1 MLLRFL
7 TPLQSVSTQVGAPAI
22 AIEAGPR
29 LKKFRIVRLAKSA
42 GFPRFSGSFEYM
54 NLFSPHAFL
63 ALAPPAQP
71 GQQGPP
77 AWVNMVPLVLLVVVF
92 YFAIIRPQQK
102 KAKEHTALLKA
113 VRAGD
118 KIVTSSGIVAVVVT
132 VKEKT
137 LMIRSADAK
146 FEITKSAI
154 AEITERSG
162 EPSES

>member
-1 MLLRFL
+1 MARNAYPGNFL
-7 TPLQSVSTQVGAPAI
+7 
-22 AIEAGPR
+22 
-29 LKKFRIVRLAKSA
+29 IVKLAKSA
-42 GFPRFSGSFEYM
+42 AIPRLTGSFKYM
-54 NLFSPHAFL
+54 NLISPQAFL

-71 GQQGPP
+71 GQPAPP
-77 AWVNMVPLVLLVVVF
+77 AWVNMVPLALLVVVF
-92 YFAIIRPQQK
+92 YFVLIRPQQK
-102 KAKEHTALLKA
+102 KAKEHAALLKA

-137 LMIRSADAK
+137 LTIRSADAK

-154 AEITERSG
+154 AEIIERSG

>member
-1 MLLRFL
+1 
-7 TPLQSVSTQVGAPAI
+7 
-22 AIEAGPR
+22 
-29 LKKFRIVRLAKSA
+29 
-42 GFPRFSGSFEYM
+42 M

-71 GQQGPP
+71 GQQAPP
-77 AWVNMVPLVLLVVVF
+77 AWVNMVPLALLVAVF
-92 YFAIIRPQQK
+92 YFALIRPQQK
-102 KAKEHTALLKA
+102 KAKEHAALLKA

-137 LMIRSADAK
+137 LTIRSADAK

-162 EPSES
+162 EPSPS

>member
-1 MLLRFL
+1 MALRISSLRKFL
-7 TPLQSVSTQVGAPAI
+7 
-22 AIEAGPR
+22 
-29 LKKFRIVRLAKSA
+29 IVWLAKTA
-42 GFPRFSGSFEYM
+42 GIPRFSGSFEYM
-54 NLFSPHAFL
+54 NLLGPHALL
-63 ALAPPAQP
+63 ALSQPPSPPGTQP
-71 GQQGPP
+71 DPRGQMLSTVG
-77 AWVNMVPLVLLVVVF
+77 MLVLMGAMF
-92 YFAIIRPQQK
+92 YFALIRPQQK
-102 KAKEHTALLKA
+102 KAKEHAALLKA

-137 LMIRSADAK
+137 LTIRSADAK